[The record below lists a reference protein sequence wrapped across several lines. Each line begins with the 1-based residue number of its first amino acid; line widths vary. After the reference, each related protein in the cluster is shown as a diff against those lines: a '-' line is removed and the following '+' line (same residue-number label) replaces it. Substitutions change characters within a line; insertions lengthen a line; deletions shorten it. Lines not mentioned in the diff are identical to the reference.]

1 MKIKIILSLFLISL
15 FIQSVYADVIN
26 ASNVTI
32 GSRIYYT
39 ETYAVPFELFL
50 LILVLGFVF
59 LTLSIVSE
67 RAIIPFATVA
77 FMLFLASAYS
87 APMVG
92 FINYETATVNGT
104 YNVIP
109 YVSFVGQ
116 PWMMYLLYG
125 FALIAFLNIWRG
137 VLYSLKMIRERSMED
152 I

>member
-1 MKIKIILSLFLISL
+1 MKIKNIILPFLILL
-15 FIQSVYADVIN
+15 FIFLQPVCADVIN
-26 ASNVTI
+26 ASNITI

-50 LILVLGFVF
+50 IVLALGFVF
-59 LTLSIVSE
+59 LIFGIVSD
-67 RAIIPFATVA
+67 RAIIPFSTIA
-77 FMLFLASAYS
+77 FMLFLVSAYS

-92 FINYETATVNGT
+92 FVNYETATVNGT
-104 YNVIP
+104 YNIIP

-137 VLYSLKMIRERSMED
+137 VLYSLKTIRGSELE
-152 I
+152 